1 MIDLRELMLRESEQV
16 EWKENVADINDV
28 VRTLVAFANDLANL
42 GGGRVVCGAKE
53 AKDAHG
59 FPTVSLVGM
68 TADRA
73 KQVRGVVVA
82 RCQANVAPSIAP
94 VVDEVATDDPA
105 RRVLVFTVIATGR
118 AHVLR
123 DGDQSAHWVRIDH
136 GTKEARNGV
145 LMRLL
150 ALRGE
155 VQPWDR
161 RLAAGATVDDL
172 DLLAL
177 RDALVQ
183 MRTWDPSRPID
194 HWLDPDVSV
203 STFIPSLCGR
213 EPLTGVVRP
222 RNFAILLFGREPQR
236 FVPGAFS
243 SFSLYP
249 GIDRTEPY
257 SERVLMDGTI
267 LGQARQL
274 IDRLNVEAVGVT
286 DKSTGGADNVQKYP
300 VRALQE
306 AVINALVHRDYAE
319 PHPVRVVAYSD
330 RVDIWSP
337 GGLDHRLDR
346 DRFTRGD
353 VRPVWRNQ
361 TLAWVF
367 LKLQLAQG
375 EGQGIP
381 TIQRSLA
388 TEGSAPATFEVTEGS
403 VACILP
409 AHPRHARARDLLRIE
424 DDVVHGRVERAL
436 ATLEGLL
443 AEDPFNFRTVALLTQ
458 IARSIGDA
466 APVLRFLRGHM
477 ESLHRFPA
485 AAQLALADALLTSDR
500 SAGRRSNDL
509 ARTLLSYA
517 GQASKDLIDTR
528 RYVINLLVLQDEQA
542 ALDALRSAFTEH
554 PPWSEDPAL
563 LQLRGRTWLQ
573 FAKRTRVT
581 LRDQRLTPHIR
592 QRAQR
597 ELASHLKDAERDLKA
612 SLAHGAEGVVRDH
625 AEDDLR
631 FLERLREGRR

>member
-53 AKDAHG
+53 AKDVHG
-59 FPTVSLVGM
+59 FPIVSLTGM
-68 TADRA
+68 TADRV
-73 KQVRGVVVA
+73 KEVRGVVVA
-82 RCQANVAPSIAP
+82 RCQANVSPSIAP
-94 VVDEVATDDPA
+94 VIDEVATDDPA
-105 RRVLVFTVIATGR
+105 RRVLVFTMIATGR
-118 AHVLR
+118 AHVFR

-136 GTKEARNGV
+136 NTKEARNGV

-161 RLAAGATVDDL
+161 RLATGATVDDL

-177 RDALVQ
+177 RDTLVQ
-183 MRTWDPSRPID
+183 MKTWDPARPID
-194 HWLDPDVSV
+194 HWLDPDVSI
-203 STFIPSLCGR
+203 STYMPSLCGR

-236 FVPGAFS
+236 FVPGAVS

-257 SERVLMDGTI
+257 SERALMDGTI

-286 DKSTGGADNVQKYP
+286 DKSTGGADNVLKYP

-306 AVINALVHRDYAE
+306 AVINALVHRDYTV
-319 PHPVRVVAYSD
+319 PDPVRVVAYSD

-346 DRFTRGD
+346 NRFVRGD

-361 TLAWVF
+361 ALAWVF
-367 LKLQLAQG
+367 IKLQLAQS

-388 TEGSAPATFEVTEGS
+388 TEGSAPATFEVADDS

-409 AHPRHARARDLLRIE
+409 AHPRHARVRELLRIE
-424 DDVVHGRVERAL
+424 DDVVHGRMEKAL
-436 ATLEGLL
+436 ASLEALL
-443 AEDPFNFRTVALLTQ
+443 AEDPYNFRTVALLAEVT
-458 IARSIGDA
+458 RSIRDA
-466 APVLRFLRGHM
+466 APVLRFLKAHQDGLR
-477 ESLHRFPA
+477 RFPA
-485 AAQLALADALLTSDR
+485 AAQLALADALLTARARPQSEELK
-500 SAGRRSNDL
+500 L
-509 ARTLLSYA
+509 ARELLSHA
-517 GQASKDLIDTR
+517 GTARKDLVDMR
-528 RYVINLLVLQDEQA
+528 RYVISLLVLQDGQA
-542 ALDALRSAFTEH
+542 AIEALDSSMREH
-554 PPWSEDPAL
+554 PAWANDPAL
-563 LQLRGRTWLQ
+563 LQLRGRAWIQL
-573 FAKRTRVT
+573 AKRAKET
-581 LRDQRLTPHIR
+581 LGADRLSVRIR
-592 QRAQR
+592 EGARNALRSDLAAAEGDLRA
-597 ELASHLKDAERDLKA
+597 A
-612 SLAHGAEGVVRDH
+612 LAHGAEGVVREH

-631 FLERLREGRR
+631 FLARLRGGRI